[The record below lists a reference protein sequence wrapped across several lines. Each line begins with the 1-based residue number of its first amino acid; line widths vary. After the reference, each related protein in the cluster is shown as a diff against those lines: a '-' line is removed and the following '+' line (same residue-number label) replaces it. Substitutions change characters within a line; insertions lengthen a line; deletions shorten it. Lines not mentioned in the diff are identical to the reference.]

1 MDNKNDFDKMA
12 NRPVFSVMKSSC
24 TSTIITKLCVG
35 ACILIVQFHILRQQP
50 KKIKQI
56 LIATT
61 NINLLF
67 IIHWIAIA

>member
-24 TSTIITKLCVG
+24 ASTIIIKLCVG
-35 ACILIVQFHILRQQP
+35 ALIVQFHILRQQP

-67 IIHWIAIA
+67 IIHWFAIA